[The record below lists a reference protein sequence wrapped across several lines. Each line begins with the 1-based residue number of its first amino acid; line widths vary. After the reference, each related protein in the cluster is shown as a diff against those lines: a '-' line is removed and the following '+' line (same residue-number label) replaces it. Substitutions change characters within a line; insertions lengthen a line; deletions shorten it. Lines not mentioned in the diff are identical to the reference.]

1 MVLMITD
8 YERLCKIM
16 LYNGVVFDDVTM
28 DENRHYWSQICESCV
43 SKYNI
48 AKSLLDESGSGICG
62 CQGCENEADYYID
75 FPERN
80 VGIN

>member
-1 MVLMITD
+1 MI
-8 YERLCKIM
+8 
-16 LYNGVVFDDVTM
+16 LYNFNGVAFDDVTI
-28 DENRHYWSQICESCV
+28 DDNKHYWSQICESCV

-75 FPERN
+75 FPDRKDDDN
-80 VGIN
+80 A

>member
-1 MVLMITD
+1 MVHMITD
-8 YERLCKIM
+8 YERLCNIM
-16 LYNGVVFDDVTM
+16 LYNGIVFDDVTM
-28 DENRHYWSQICESCV
+28 DADRHYWSQICESCV

-80 VGIN
+80 VDIN

>member
-1 MVLMITD
+1 MI
-8 YERLCKIM
+8 
-16 LYNGVVFDDVTM
+16 LYNFNGVAFDDVTI
-28 DENRHYWSQICESCV
+28 DDNKHYWSQICESCV

-48 AKSLLDESGSGICG
+48 AKSLLYESGSGICG

-80 VGIN
+80 VNNNA